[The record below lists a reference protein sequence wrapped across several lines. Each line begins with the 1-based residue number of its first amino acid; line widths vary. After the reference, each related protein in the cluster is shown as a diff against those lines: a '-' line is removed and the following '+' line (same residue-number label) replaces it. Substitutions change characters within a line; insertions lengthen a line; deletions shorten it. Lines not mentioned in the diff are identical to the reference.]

1 MFWID
6 RLYLNLPSTGR
17 ILIIMSKE
25 VTCFRMTT
33 KTLIVSTHK
42 KKINILFSD
51 LLWED
56 LGKRKII
63 IITNFWCFLVKANH
77 ALILL
82 MNILRVKEFFRSLL
96 FPWKNN
102 LIFSRTNSFQDKIKC
117 HNFQLYRPCIFEYV
131 VTKGRS

>member
-17 ILIIMSKE
+17 ILIIMSTE

-33 KTLIVSTHK
+33 KTLIVSTQEK
-42 KKINILFSD
+42 RINILFSD

-63 IITNFWCFLVKANH
+63 IITNFWCFFLVKANH

-102 LIFSRTNSFQDKIKC
+102 LIFSRTNSFQDIKC
-117 HNFQLYRPCIFEYV
+117 FIFQLYRSMHIWICSY
-131 VTKGRS
+131 